1 MLANL
6 MKEELVSQI
15 VDTMTNVVGAVANT
29 MGAMGNTVKVIDGPR
44 SKLA

>member
-6 MKEELVSQI
+6 MKEELVNQK
-15 VDTMTNVVGAVANT
+15 VDTMANVVGAVANT
-29 MGAMGNTVKVIDGPR
+29 VGAMGNMVKVIDGPR